1 LALTTKTGSLFS
13 VVVVAAVLYLAR
25 DVLIPLALAILLS
38 FLLAPA
44 VRALEHWRLGRMVAT
59 LAAVAIA
66 FSAIAGVGYVAARQA
81 LSLAAKLP
89 EYRENIQKKI
99 RSVRAPDD
107 GALGKAAEAIKELES
122 EAAPEAAAPLPVT
135 ETPPSAYAALAEW
148 VEPFAKPV
156 ATAVAVVVFTILM
169 LLNRESMRERLIGLI
184 GPGQINVATRAL
196 GEASSR
202 VSNYLYMLLLVNAA
216 FGIPFGIA
224 LYFIGIPNALLWGLL
239 GTLLRFIPYAGVW
252 LAAALPTVLAFAIF
266 DGWGEVAWVLGVFI
280 VLELLLVNAVE
291 PWLYGRS
298 AGLSAIAVIAA
309 ALFWTWLWGPVGLLL
324 AVPLTVCM
332 AVVGRYVPELGYL
345 NVLLGV
351 EPVLTPEA
359 RYYQRL
365 IARDAEEAAELAE
378 EYAKEH
384 GTAALYD
391 NILVPALTLAETD
404 RHKGALEPERER
416 FVLQT
421 TREIIEP
428 LEEEAP
434 PAPAGA
440 AAVAI
445 IAAHDDADGLAAD
458 MLARLLRRQQVA
470 ADVLSA
476 DSLAAETLERIGSG
490 AYRIVCIS
498 AVPPR
503 AGAHAARLARR
514 LKKAFPQLRVAVA
527 LWTSESVDKV
537 RPRLLAAGADEVLT
551 RVEAAAAYLHQLAP
565 S

>member
-1 LALTTKTGSLFS
+1 
-13 VVVVAAVLYLAR
+13 
-25 DVLIPLALAILLS
+25 
-38 FLLAPA
+38 
-44 VRALEHWRLGRMVAT
+44 
-59 LAAVAIA
+59 
-66 FSAIAGVGYVAARQA
+66 
-81 LSLAAKLP
+81 
-89 EYRENIQKKI
+89 
-99 RSVRAPDD
+99 
-107 GALGKAAEAIKELES
+107 
-122 EAAPEAAAPLPVT
+122 
-135 ETPPSAYAALAEW
+135 
-148 VEPFAKPV
+148 V

-266 DGWGEVAWVLGVFI
+266 DGWSEVAWVLGVFI

-378 EYAKEH
+378 DYAKEH

-428 LEEEAP
+428 LEEEVP
-434 PAPAGA
+434 PAPEGA
-440 AAVAI
+440 ASVAI

-458 MLARLLRRQQVA
+458 MLARLLRSQQVA

-476 DSLAAETLERIGSG
+476 DSLAAETLERIGNG

-514 LKKAFPQLRVAVA
+514 LKKAYPQLRVAVA

-551 RVEAAAAYLHQLAP
+551 RLEAAAAYLRQLAP